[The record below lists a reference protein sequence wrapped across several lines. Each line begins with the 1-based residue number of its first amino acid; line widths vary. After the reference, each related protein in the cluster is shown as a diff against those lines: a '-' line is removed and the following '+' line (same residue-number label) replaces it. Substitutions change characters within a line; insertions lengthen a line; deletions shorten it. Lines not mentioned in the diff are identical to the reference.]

1 MTVAGVGQAGMD
13 AAGLHA
19 ALGYLFSSQS
29 EITPVGVVASLA
41 IVLGSVVLWRQQ
53 WALARSM
60 TLMENEKAAAARKKD
75 DGPAAQRTEQER
87 SERERERAEFEP
99 GGQQETSLPVFRRGD
114 TVAVI
119 GLEGERALHNGK
131 GGMVVACNRYEET
144 CTVRM
149 FGKDPRTKEGM
160 WLDTP
165 LTVTPA
171 NLMISASPHPSSPGR
186 GPQPPLLPSRP

>member
-1 MTVAGVGQAGMD
+1 MD

-60 TLMENEKAAAARKKD
+60 TLMENKKAAAARKKD

-99 GGQQETSLPVFRRGD
+99 GGRQETSPPVFRRGD

-119 GLEGERALHNGK
+119 GLEGERAVHNGK
-131 GGMVVACNRYEET
+131 GGMVVACNRYEGT

-186 GPQPPLLPSRP
+186 GPQLQPLLPSRP